1 MINSLNYEKEK
12 FQLLHIK
19 ETTHLNKLIERNREL
34 LENKKSFENNEQ
46 VLLSTNEKLLLDKK
60 LLEDKIH
67 NMAKQL
73 ELTESSKKKA
83 LEELEEKNRLLLD
96 KKLGSNRSF
105 DTELALRA
113 ELANLRSTKNALVTS
128 IKSIST
134 DEREL
139 IPNRILQRNSSKNS
153 LHSNKSSSLFMSF
166 DDEEEDDDEASN
178 YLSNLT
184 EISESKISKS
194 AHVDDAVSQN
204 ESVLKYIANS
214 QKKSDS
220 R

>member
-1 MINSLNYEKEK
+1 MINSLNDEKEK

-34 LENKKSFENNEQ
+34 IETKKSFENNEQ

-60 LLEDKIH
+60 LLEDKLL

-73 ELTESSKKKA
+73 ELTESSKKKV

-96 KKLGSNRSF
+96 KKLVSNKSF

-134 DEREL
+134 DEGDL
-139 IPNRILQRNSSKNS
+139 IPNRMLQRNSSKSS

-166 DDEEEDDDEASN
+166 DDEEDDDEASN

-184 EISESKISKS
+184 EISESKTSKS
-194 AHVDDAVSQN
+194 AHVDDTVTQN
-204 ESVLKYIANS
+204 VKYIANS
-214 QKKSDS
+214 QKKSDP